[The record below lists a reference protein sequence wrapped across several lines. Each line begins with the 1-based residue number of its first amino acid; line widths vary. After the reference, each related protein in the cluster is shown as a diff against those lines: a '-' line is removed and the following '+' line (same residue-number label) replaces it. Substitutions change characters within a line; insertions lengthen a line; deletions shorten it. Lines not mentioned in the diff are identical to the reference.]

1 MSQYVLPN
9 PLLPGKT
16 DDDARRIATMFRS
29 RPREYEESR
38 RNAGVLLERAY
49 LQKTPMGS
57 YVVAY
62 LESERSFADSS
73 RLMLESGLAID
84 RDFAALVQEIH
95 GIDMSSPPGRIET
108 VATWSD
114 PQVTLRGAGLAFC
127 APLQPDRVEDGIAY
141 LRQTY
146 ASPGFTES
154 RRALGQSVEVATLI
168 ETPLGP
174 IGAAYLEGRDSVE
187 ANRRFAA
194 SRDPFDVAFKEHL
207 AWIFQPSVDFSQP
220 LPPIEEI
227 FDSTKVASL
236 GAARRVA

>member
-1 MSQYVLPN
+1 MSQYVLPF

-16 DDDARRIATMFRS
+16 DDDARIIANEFKS

-38 RNAGVLLERAY
+38 KNAGILIERAY
-49 LQKTPMGS
+49 LEKTPMGS
-57 YVVAY
+57 FVVAY
-62 LESERSFADSS
+62 VESERDFGDSA
-73 RLMLESGLAID
+73 RLMLESGLSLD
-84 RDFAALVQEIH
+84 RYFRDKVKEIH
-95 GIDMSSPPGRIET
+95 GIDMADPVQVET
-108 VATWSD
+108 VASWFD
-114 PQVTLRGAGLAFC
+114 PQVSERGRGLAFC
-127 APLQPDRVEDGIAY
+127 APVAADRVDEAKTYLHEAY
-141 LRQTY
+141 QIPQF
-146 ASPGFTES
+146 AAS
-154 RRALGQSVEVATLI
+154 RRSLGQNGEVASLI

-174 IGAAYLEGRDSVE
+174 IGAAYLEGRDPVE

-207 AWIFQPSVDFSQP
+207 AWIFQPGVDFSQP